1 MNILKEYFADNH
13 KIIIVD
19 AFLSVDELSLTDVAV
34 LSKIIMLSD
43 NPHGGCTAGNI
54 FFADLLNISEG
65 RIGKIIHK
73 LDTLNYVT
81 LNKTLDG
88 YGHKV
93 RLITPIIK
101 TILDK
106 TGKQYAEKNGAN
118 DENFPTKN
126 PSQTL
131 TPQGKS
137 HCSIL
142 PIQKNRRKQKNNR
155 TEERQSHEQ
164 KTISEIDWTDFG
176 KNASSDSDL
185 TFCVSDFSDS
195 GLVKKLE
202 EHMHTTQAYGLIRQF
217 GAQTVEEELN
227 KVNNNKEIKN
237 KGGYLMAVLNKS
249 YETQADKDKTVEE
262 AQTKKEQLKVGEK
275 NWDAINQWLNTNSAK
290 VQKFY
295 QDLVD
300 GNKPDGRLVNDMKH
314 LLMKHPTGFN
324 NKAFD
329 IMFGNRSV
337 TLNSLRGTLHPEVV
351 FK

>member
-1 MNILKEYFADNH
+1 NAQKMGTNAQKMGTNAQKMGTN
-13 KIIIVD
+13 
-19 AFLSVDELSLTDVAV
+19 A
-34 LSKIIMLSD
+34 
-43 NPHGGCTAGNI
+43 
-54 FFADLLNISEG
+54 
-65 RIGKIIHK
+65 
-73 LDTLNYVT
+73 
-81 LNKTLDG
+81 
-88 YGHKV
+88 
-93 RLITPIIK
+93 
-101 TILDK
+101 
-106 TGKQYAEKNGAN
+106 QKN
-118 DENFPTKN
+118 PTKN

-137 HCSIL
+137 HCNIS

-164 KTISEIDWTDFG
+164 KTVNEIDWTDFG
-176 KNASSDSDL
+176 KNASSDSAL
-185 TFCVSDFSDS
+185 TFCVSDFSDFS
-195 GLVKKLE
+195 DFSDSELVKKLE
-202 EHMHTTQAYGLIRQF
+202 EHMHTTQAYGLIRRF
-217 GAQTVEEELN
+217 GAQTVEEALN
-227 KVNNNKEIKN
+227 KVNNNKEAKN

-262 AQTKKEQLKVGEK
+262 AQAKKEQLKVGEK
-275 NWDAINQWLNTNSAK
+275 NWDAINQWLNTNNAK
-290 VQKFY
+290 VQQFY

-314 LLMKHPTGFN
+314 LLMKYPTGFN